1 MTIEK
6 LARMS
11 QYEFTATRSEVK
23 EGFEAVDKRLDVMEN
38 KFDAKFDSLA
48 EVLKM
53 MRDDLKEIK
62 GSVIAIN
69 EDYTELRARV
79 GRLEKKVG
87 LPR

>member
-6 LARMS
+6 LAMMS
-11 QYEFTATRSEVK
+11 QYEFTVIRSEVK
-23 EGFEAVDKRLDVMEN
+23 EGFEFVDKRLDVIEN

-62 GSVIAIN
+62 GSVITIN
-69 EDYTELRARV
+69 EDYVELRARV